1 MIHTFTQIDLP
12 QQTNCRVHQFRLDM
26 SFKKSRQHHVLGR
39 CQMIYESQFLKN
51 KPDVRS
57 TESIALLV
65 AQVSISQTQ
74 AVNLTFGWQ
83 VQRSEQIK
91 ESRLAAAARTD

>member
-1 MIHTFTQIDLP
+1 
-12 QQTNCRVHQFRLDM
+12 
-26 SFKKSRQHHVLGR
+26 
-39 CQMIYESQFLKN
+39 MIYESQFLKN